1 MPKMRPL
8 SDFVEINPATDI
20 NGWDTETQVVF
31 LPMSAIIEGG
41 GWQSTETRPLRIR
54 SAGYTLFQQH
64 DVLVA
69 KITPCFEN
77 GKVAFLD
84 ELEPKIGLGSTE
96 YHVLRAKDGVDPRF
110 IYHWVRHPRFLREGE
125 ASMTGSAGQRR
136 VPSYFFD
143 RFFVPDMSPTEQVEI
158 ADALDNL
165 DKRIEHLSREVEKLQ
180 LIRLG
185 FQDDLLQKRRP
196 LAGKARAAE

>member
-1 MPKMRPL
+1 MPEMRPL
-8 SDFVEINPATDI
+8 SDFAEINPATELASLDP
-20 NGWDTETQVVF
+20 EAQVVF

-41 GWQSTETRPLRIR
+41 GWHSVETRPLRIR
-54 SAGYTLFQQH
+54 AAGYTVFQRH

-84 ELEPKIGLGSTE
+84 QLEPKIGVGSTE
-96 YHVLRAKDGVDPRF
+96 YHVLRAKAGVDPRF

-143 RFFVPDMSPTEQVEI
+143 RFFVPDVSPTEQVEI

-165 DKRIEHLSREVEKLQ
+165 DKRIKCLSREVEKLQ

-185 FQDDLLQKRRP
+185 LQDDLLQKRRP
-196 LAGKARAAE
+196 SAAKVRAAE